1 LSVRSGTQRAEAGES
16 GKLKTLDEIAETLP
30 RFDVSGKVIDKKGRP
45 IPGADV
51 WLYYARGHNGLR
63 DRLAG
68 RGKTAEDGTFGF
80 EKAMLWEPQTER
92 GRSHEPHYIVIAR
105 HADHGIY
112 FIKLFEGDPADGVE
126 IAIKR
131 NTFGKKK
138 NKTKTITITDK
149 EGNPIGGAKV
159 YLCGGRVL
167 KPDQEALDR
176 KYQYVR
182 FHQDVGIISG
192 TTDDKG
198 TVTLELAPGANYW
211 AEKEGYTRTW
221 IPGSK
226 GIMFR
231 GAQVSGTVRYPDGT
245 PAAGAA
251 VSYEYH
257 GNRLVWDEV
266 TVTDAEG
273 RYLFKNVPASGFYYS
288 WMNPEDEADAKGSGG
303 LVASDLRPNSP
314 FLTRKETFVIAP
326 GEKLEKDLTFQ
337 GSVKLA
343 GKVVDLAAE
352 KPVPGM
358 ELRILIETGQRYL
371 DTKPVVADENGHFEI
386 AVAPGSNVRFSWE
399 ESRTEGRYL
408 IDEEWKR
415 QGNYQPPFRKTVN
428 EDEEDLLF
436 EVKLIPVGPLS
447 GRVLDAD
454 GNGRF
459 TFMQMF
465 RQPKP
470 TKPANS
476 S

>member
-30 RFDVSGKVIDKKGRP
+30 RFDVSGKVIDK
-45 IPGADV
+45 
-51 WLYYARGHNGLR
+51 LR

-182 FHQDVGIISG
+182 FG